1 MKPIYICQL
10 PQREQNEIRKM
21 LEGLLL
27 HGCGGDMSEVERF
40 YSMTLE
46 EAVQSGMDSKIV
58 DLDYLMTYY
67 ADEFQTEQADNE
79 FRMATAVISGIL
91 KEARQ
96 NDQVPDFYYPE
107 GRCKIICHSKKMN
120 GNDSN

>member
-1 MKPIYICQL
+1 
-10 PQREQNEIRKM
+10 M

-27 HGCGGDMSEVERF
+27 HSCGGDMSEVERF

-67 ADEFQTEQADNE
+67 ADEFQTEQADKE
-79 FRMATAVISGIL
+79 FRMADAAVISAIL

-96 NDQVPDFYYPE
+96 NDQVHDFYYPE
-107 GRCKIICHSKKMN
+107 VRCEDHLSQQE
-120 GNDSN
+120 DEWER

>member
-67 ADEFQTEQADNE
+67 ADEFQTEQADKE
-79 FRMATAVISGIL
+79 FRMADAAVISGIL

-96 NDQVPDFYYPE
+96 NVQVPDFYYPE
-107 GRCKIICHSKKMN
+107 GRCEDNLSQQK
-120 GNDSN
+120 DEWER